1 MIIFLAHGGIKFLI
15 FVLVVASGLFLMA
28 AHNANVQITRWK
40 CFAVAGILWFAIIAL
55 ASVE

>member
-1 MIIFLAHGGIKFLI
+1 MATFVAYGGIKFLI

>member
-1 MIIFLAHGGIKFLI
+1 MTIFLVYGGIKFLI

-28 AHNANVQITRWK
+28 AHSATVQITRWK
-40 CFAVAGILWFAIIAL
+40 CYAVAGILWFVITAL